1 MGIKGG
7 TYIRVAGIDRLADY
21 DLTAEMYYGNEG
33 RSYDNVVRRDLTVT
47 DEEIQSL
54 CRQMKKVAVRNAR
67 LEGQKTSV
75 KDVTKS
81 QLLSWGL
88 LKEGEDG
95 KIHPTNGYIF
105 LLVKRCLSF
114 GNPVRCIQK

>member
-1 MGIKGG
+1 
-7 TYIRVAGIDRLADY
+7 
-21 DLTAEMYYGNEG
+21 MYYEDEG
-33 RSYDNVVRRDLTVT
+33 RSYDYVVRRDLTVT

-54 CRQMKKVAVRNAR
+54 CQQMKKVAVRNAR

-88 LKEGEDG
+88 LKEGEDWEDSSNQWIYFPAR
-95 KIHPTNGYIF
+95 KKCF
-105 LLVKRCLSF
+105 SF